1 MFNTNNGSG
10 RNGNAG
16 NSGSNTSERNDN
28 WKAHGFLNV
37 YVANKSGG
45 RSKLG
50 FIPLKTSNARE
61 LQLSEWLAGDDEQK
75 SRLNLLLSQ
84 CQFEFNIADTGDAN
98 HFDLPFAQAAE

>member
-1 MFNTNNGSG
+1 MFNTANGSG
-10 RNGNAG
+10 QNTNTRGGN
-16 NSGSNTSERNDN
+16 TTERNDN

-61 LQLSEWLAGDDEQK
+61 LQLSEWLAGDDENK